1 MLSNQIEKMHLT
13 RADIQEMERIRR
25 LNIINSI
32 TGIKPANLIGTVS
45 NNGETNLT
53 IFSSVLHLGSNPALL
68 GFMLRPPQEGVRR
81 HTFENIKENGFYT
94 LNHIHYSFS
103 EQAHYTSAKFDKKE
117 SEFTECGFTEEYLFD
132 FRAPFVQESKL
143 KLGMKFLESIPIE
156 ANNTL
161 MIIGIV
167 EHISIPDD
175 AVDEKGDVNLEILGS
190 VGVSGLGSY
199 YRMLNIG
206 QFPYARKGEVPDFT
220 KNSI

>member
-1 MLSNQIEKMHLT
+1 MHLT

-45 NNGETNLT
+45 NDGDPNLA
-53 IFSSVLHLGSNPALL
+53 IFSSVLHLGSDPALL
-68 GFMLRPPQEGVRR
+68 GFMLRPQEDVRR
-81 HTFENIKENGFYT
+81 HTYENIKENGFYT
-94 LNHIHYSFS
+94 INHIHHHLV

-117 SEFTECGFTEEYLFD
+117 SEFKECSFTEEYLFD

-156 ANNTL
+156 TNNTL
-161 MIIGIV
+161 MIIGTV
-167 EHISIPDD
+167 EYVLIPDD

-206 QFPYARKGEVPDFT
+206 QFPYARKSELPGFT
-220 KNSI
+220 RNTA